1 MKDKKT
7 YLIIGIVIIVFTL
20 FISVILILNKKEQSN
35 SDLVSGVEQSDVSD
49 KEISNIPE
57 KTVERGWVI
66 NKLGYTY
73 LYNDRALSQ
82 FNGTARTAIRYANAV
97 NKVTETINSPQIFNI
112 IVPTQTEFIDIP
124 AQIRKE
130 DNFFCTSQGEAAYI
144 AASNM
149 LKAKNIDVFDIIYA
163 HLDEYLYFRTD
174 NNWTMNAA
182 YYAYSEYC
190 KALEM
195 EKTDIENYE
204 KITLHNY
211 LGRFYTATQSK
222 MLLDNRDYIV
232 YYRTEAEYPFY
243 ITVEQNGNK
252 TYLLKY
258 YGTEISSDKGYDVFI
273 GKERASYRFDTR
285 SDGGT
290 LTVVGDSSA
299 HPFLPFLMAH
309 YSVIY
314 FYNPACF
321 ETDNINVPETDT
333 VLFMAYSTNANDP
346 EYCKNLEGIK
356 FNG

>member
-1 MKDKKT
+1 MKNKRL
-7 YLIIGIVIIVFTL
+7 YIIIGTVIIVFTL
-20 FISVILILNKKEQSN
+20 FASVILISNKNVSSN
-35 SDLVSGVEQSDVSD
+35 SSSVSD
-49 KEISNIPE
+49 FEPGNISEVETSNVPE

-97 NKVTETINSPQIFNI
+97 NKVTETIDSPQIYNI
-112 IVPTQTEFIDIP
+112 IVPTQAEFIDIP
-124 AQIRKE
+124 SHIRKE
-130 DNFFCTSQGEAAYI
+130 DNFFCTSQSEAAYI
-144 AASNM
+144 VASNM
-149 LKAKNIDVFDIIYA
+149 KKAKNIDIFDIIYA
-163 HLDEYLYFRTD
+163 HSEEYLYFRTD

-190 KALEM
+190 DELKID
-195 EKTDIENYE
+195 KIDIEKYE

-252 TYLLKY
+252 TYSLKY

-290 LTVVGDSSA
+290 LTVVGDSSV

-309 YSVIY
+309 YSEIY
-314 FYNPACF
+314 FYNPAFF
-321 ETDNINVPETDT
+321 ESDIINVPATDT

-356 FNG
+356 FNE